1 MNKQNNMSNMNK
13 QNNMSNMNKQNNMSN
28 MNKLNNKSNN
38 MQNKQYINS
47 KPSFSASGYSGS
59 SVFGIVLLVIVIII
73 VASVAYWAYGVYN
86 SKKFE
91 TSVDVVALA
100 DVKNASSVFAIGSGT
115 IPNSTYSNAYSIS
128 MWLNIADY
136 SYNYGNEKVILR
148 RGVAGSGN
156 PEIVLGDKS
165 NDLIVRLKLQ
175 SAIGARTNIVNI
187 SSGVSPSVVS
197 GIAVSKFEN
206 IQPAQEHTD
215 APKISDN
222 SAPFESQVIQKEFFD
237 MISGNEVNTGKT
249 SIEKFDNV
257 SDTVNAMVAVLI
269 DLCNLSTALKS
280 QSNADD
286 QVLALNTTFQQI
298 IDSLEQTRTASATAS
313 ATPSATSNI
322 ITNDMS
328 SGFNKLI
335 SNLPALLNSSANPNI
350 TQIITKLQTDITAL
364 QGLTANNGNGNISI
378 SSIESAVNSKLAT
391 TNCAITLNGSSD
403 TDLTVNLFESLMN
416 LIKQSLYTYINNMSN
431 GIQKVY
437 PNLGQNANVNCLLDT
452 QNKDPSIGSCVYKML
467 PLQKWVH
474 VIVSVNNQ
482 VVDIYVDGQLGSSC
496 VLKGFPAISTDD
508 ISLTPDGGFS
518 GQISQVIFSN
528 TAMTIP
534 KMQKLYYAGPVPSNG
549 ILSTIPSWVWYII
562 IIIIVAAV
570 IYSVVM

>member
-1 MNKQNNMSNMNK
+1 
-13 QNNMSNMNKQNNMSN
+13 
-28 MNKLNNKSNN
+28 
-38 MQNKQYINS
+38 
-47 KPSFSASGYSGS
+47 
-59 SVFGIVLLVIVIII
+59 
-73 VASVAYWAYGVYN
+73 
-86 SKKFE
+86 
-91 TSVDVVALA
+91 
-100 DVKNASSVFAIGSGT
+100 
-115 IPNSTYSNAYSIS
+115 

-156 PEIVLGDKS
+156 PEIVLGDKT

-175 SAIGARTNIVNI
+175 SAIGARTNIVSI
-187 SSGVSPSVVS
+187 ASGVSPSVVS

-206 IQPAQEHTD
+206 IQPVQNQEQEQLD

-257 SDTVNAMVAVLI
+257 SDTVNAMVAVLT
-269 DLCNLSTALKS
+269 DLCNLSTALQS

-298 IDSLEQTRTASATAS
+298 IDSLEQSRTASATAS

-335 SNLPALLNSSANPNI
+335 SNLPELLNSSANPNI

-549 ILSTIPSWVWYII
+549 LLSSIPSWVWYAII
-562 IIIIVAAV
+562 LIIVVAI
-570 IYSVVM
+570 IYSIV